1 MFNKYAVRVR
11 IRLIC
16 LRGVP
21 VAGFLCH
28 GNEVVG
34 EKLAKWETT
43 GCVRRGFALGSA
55 E

>member
-1 MFNKYAVRVR
+1 MLNKYAVRVR
-11 IRLIC
+11 IRLFW

-28 GNEVVG
+28 GDEVG
-34 EKLAKWETT
+34 EKLAKWGTT